1 MSDERTDQDLTGE
14 VCPECHEG
22 HLYPVGHSA
31 DDTKDPIPV
40 SGEQRSGRSDYECD
54 RCGFR
59 TKAHGVVAGVGVGIS
74 ADVKVKNADDED
86 QGIPDTG

>member
-1 MSDERTDQDLTGE
+1 MSDNGTEQDLTGE

-22 HLYPVGHSA
+22 HLYPAGHGP
-31 DDTKDPIPV
+31 DGIKDPIPI
-40 SGEQRSGRSDYECD
+40 SGEQRSGWSDYECD

-59 TKAHGVVAGVGVGIS
+59 TKAHGVAVGVGVGMS
-74 ADVKVKNADDED
+74 AHVKLKNPDDED